1 MVKFSEVKKLLKR
14 RSMSLNGVKFVV
26 LKQLLFTIDVTFCI
40 QIETFENTRLFLV
53 IFNF

>member
-1 MVKFSEVKKLLKR
+1 MIKFSEVKKLPRR

-26 LKQLLFTIDVTFCI
+26 LKQLFFYHRCDLFI